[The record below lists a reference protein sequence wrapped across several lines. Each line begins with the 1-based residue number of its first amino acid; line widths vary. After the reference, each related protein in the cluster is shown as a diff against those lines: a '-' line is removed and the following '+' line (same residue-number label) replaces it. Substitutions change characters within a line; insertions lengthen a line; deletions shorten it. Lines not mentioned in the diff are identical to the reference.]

1 MICGLC
7 QDNFVSTKQTLLT
20 SSVERRSST
29 AAGHRVSESLRTIL
43 FAGLCILLLSGPLA
57 FGIVE
62 AWSTELFE
70 SGAAFLLLIWLGWY
84 LSDGKLQI
92 QWSPLFPPMLTFAGI
107 VAVQIAFHRTAY
119 VYDSLS
125 ALALYAAY
133 GFLIFIAVQSFRST
147 ETKYFGNIL
156 ALFGSLYVVFAVLQ
170 SVTSSGKIYW
180 RIIPQTTSVFGSYVN
195 HNHYAGLIEMLLPF
209 SLVLVFKGSRPGGVL
224 VLQIFGAIV
233 MAASVFLSKS
243 RGGMVA
249 VSFEVMFFAIIW
261 IRFFSAKRGMAFV
274 MIFGAATAAILA
286 AIAPEQVI
294 SRITDLHDPARLLIH
309 RDSIRMF
316 LAHPLLGSGF
326 GTFTNAFRHYRTF
339 FDGFFVNHAHDDY
352 LELALETGVIG
363 FATAVWFLV
372 VVYRQGFRNLSSARQ
387 SGSATV
393 SAAALVGC
401 TGLLVHS
408 FVDFNLHVPGN
419 AALFYVLAA
428 VATLHFAGTEKHHA
442 GPAIAE

>member
-1 MICGLC
+1 MICGSC
-7 QDNFVSTKQTLLT
+7 QDNFVSTKQMPLN
-20 SSVERRSST
+20 SSVERRSSS
-29 AAGHRVSESLRTIL
+29 AAGHRISESLRTVL
-43 FAGLCILLLSGPLA
+43 FAGLCILLLFGPLA

-62 AWSTELFE
+62 PWSTALFE
-70 SGAAFLLLIWLGWY
+70 GGAAFLLLIWLGWY
-84 LSDGKLQI
+84 LSDSALKI
-92 QWSPLFPPMLTFAGI
+92 QWSPLFPPMLTFVGI

-119 VYDSLS
+119 AYDSLS
-125 ALALYAAY
+125 ALALYTAY
-133 GFLIFIAVQSFRST
+133 GFLIFIVVQSFRST

-156 ALFGSLYVVFAVLQ
+156 ALFGSLYAVFAVLQ

-180 RIIPQTTSVFGSYVN
+180 RIIPQTASVFGSYVN

-209 SLVLVFKGSRPGGVL
+209 SLILVFKGSRPGAVL

-249 VSFEVMFFAIIW
+249 VSFEVIFFAVIW

-326 GTFTNAFRHYRTF
+326 GTFANAFRHYRTF

-352 LELALETGVIG
+352 LELVLETGVIG
-363 FATAVWFLV
+363 FATAIWFLS
-372 VVYRQGFRNLSSARQ
+372 VVYREGFRNLSGARE
-387 SGSATV
+387 SESATV

-428 VATLHFAGTEKHHA
+428 VATLHFAETKTHHA
-442 GPAIAE
+442 GAKFED